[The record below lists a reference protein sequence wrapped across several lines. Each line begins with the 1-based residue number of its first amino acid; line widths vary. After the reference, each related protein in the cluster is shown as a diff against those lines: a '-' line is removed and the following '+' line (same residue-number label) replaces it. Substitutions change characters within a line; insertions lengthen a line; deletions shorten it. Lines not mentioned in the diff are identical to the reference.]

1 MSHFF
6 KRRIFE
12 PEHDMF
18 RESVRRFYADEV
30 VPHRETWREA
40 GQVSRD
46 VWAAAGAHGFCAMW
60 ADEKYGGA
68 GVDDFRFDQ
77 ILCEELVGES
87 GFFLTLHNRIVAPYL
102 RKFGTE
108 DQLDRFM
115 PGVVAGT
122 TILAI
127 AMTEPGAGSDL
138 AAIRTTAR
146 KQEGQDGD
154 EWVLNGSK
162 TYISNGQIADLVV
175 VAAKTGERSI
185 GLFLVE
191 GDTPGFRRGRKL
203 KKLGL
208 HSQDTSELF
217 FDDARV
223 PAANVLGDP
232 NGGFRAM
239 MVGLA
244 EERLLG
250 ACGYLARAQRAFD
263 ITMEFVT
270 ERRAFG
276 RPVGQFQNSRFEM
289 ADMRTELDGCQAFVD
304 HCVLDHLDGELSAEA
319 GAQAKLLTSEVE
331 GRVVDRCLQLH
342 GGAGYMDEYEISRL
356 YADARISRIYA
367 GTSEIMKE
375 IIGRGLGLDERTKSK
390 PDLTVVKKAS

>member
-1 MSHFF
+1 MSQFF
-6 KRRIFE
+6 NRRIFE
-12 PEHDMF
+12 PEHEMF
-18 RESVRRFYADEV
+18 RDSVRRFFEAEV
-30 VPHRETWREA
+30 APHREEWREA
-40 GQVSRD
+40 GQVSRE
-46 VWAAAGAHGFCAMW
+46 VWRKAGEHGFCAMW
-60 ADEKYGGA
+60 APEEYGGA

-102 RKFGTE
+102 GKFGTA
-108 DQLDRFM
+108 DQLRRFM
-115 PGVVAGT
+115 PGVTAGT

-138 AAIRTTAR
+138 AAITTTAR
-146 KQEGQDGD
+146 PDGD
-154 EWVLNGSK
+154 DWVLNGSK
-162 TYISNGQIADLVV
+162 TYISNGQLCDLVV
-175 VAAKTGERSI
+175 VAARTGERSI

-191 GDTPGFRRGRKL
+191 ADAPGFRKGRKL

-217 FDDARV
+217 FDDCRV
-223 PAANVLGDP
+223 PGANVLGDAAR
-232 NGGFRAM
+232 GFQAM

-250 ACGYLARAQRAFD
+250 ACGYLARAQRAFS
-263 ITMEFVT
+263 ITLDFIG

-276 RPVGQFQNSRFEM
+276 RPVGQFQNSRFAM
-289 ADMRTELDGCQAFVD
+289 AAMRTELDSAQSFVD
-304 HCVLDHLDGELSAEA
+304 HCVLEHLEGNLSAEA

-331 GRVVDRCLQLH
+331 GRVVDGCLQLH

-375 IIGRGLGLDERTKSK
+375 IIGRGLGLDERTKK
-390 PDLTVVKKAS
+390 PDLQVVKKAS

>member
-1 MSHFF
+1 MTTFF

-12 PEHDMF
+12 PEHEMF
-18 RESVRRFYADEV
+18 RDSVRRFHEEEV
-30 VPHRETWREA
+30 APHREAWRED
-40 GQVSRD
+40 GQVSRE
-46 VWAAAGAHGFCAMW
+46 VWAAAGRNGFCAMW

-102 RKFGTE
+102 RKFGSE
-108 DQLDRFM
+108 DQLDRYM

-146 KQEGQDGD
+146 RDGD
-154 EWVLNGSK
+154 AWVLNGSK
-162 TYISNGQIADLVV
+162 TYISNGQLCDLVI
-175 VAAKTGERSI
+175 VAARTGERSI

-191 GDTPGFRRGRKL
+191 DGMQGFRKGRKL

-217 FDDARV
+217 FDDVRLSEHQ
-223 PAANVLGDP
+223 VLGDP
-232 NGGFRAM
+232 TGGFRAM

-263 ITMEFVT
+263 ITMDFIT

-276 RPVGQFQNSRFEM
+276 RPIGQFQNSRFQM
-289 ADMRTELDGCQAFVD
+289 AAMRTELDAAQAFVD
-304 HCVLDHLDGELSAEA
+304 HCVLDHLEGNLSAEA

-331 GRVVDRCLQLH
+331 GRVVDQCLQLH

-356 YADARISRIYA
+356 YADARVSRIYA

-375 IIGRGLGLDERTKSK
+375 IIGRGLGLDERTKGK
-390 PDLTVVKKAS
+390 PDLNVVKEAS